1 MRLSR
6 KKGFTLVETVI
17 SVGMAAGII
26 ILVMNLASVI
36 RGDVAKGTVDLQ
48 NLQEAR
54 LVINSLRRDFS
65 SATPLYD
72 DSENFAIRDEI
83 RNDPMLY
90 ASTYTAHK
98 SRPIVLNSHD
108 IIFCK
113 TTANSDGNK
122 TREDIHYS
130 FDSTSKVLN
139 RQSSVT
145 GKKVFKGMEDIKFDL
160 YYHPLN
166 DEVPMILVTM
176 LIKTKEANE
185 TKELELTTT
194 ICSSIV
200 NRDVTNLYWNWSG
213 E

>member
-1 MRLSR
+1 MMLSR
-6 KKGFTLVETVI
+6 KKGFTLVEAVI
-17 SVGMAAGII
+17 AMGMAAGII

-65 SATPLYD
+65 SAIPLYD
-72 DSENFAIRDEI
+72 SSEDIKIRDQI

-98 SRPIVLNSHD
+98 SRPIILNGQD

-113 TTANSDGNK
+113 TTADNSGNR
-122 TREDIHYS
+122 TREEIHYS
-130 FDSTSKVLN
+130 FDPVSKVLN
-139 RQSSVT
+139 RQSAS
-145 GKKVFKGMEDIKFDL
+145 GNKVFKGMESIKFDL

-200 NRDVTNLYWNWSG
+200 NRDVTNLTWNWSG

>member
-1 MRLSR
+1 MTRKR
-6 KKGFTLVETVI
+6 KKGFTLVETVVA
-17 SVGMAAGII
+17 VGLAAAII
-26 ILVMNLASVI
+26 ALVMKLSGII

-48 NLQEAR
+48 NLQDAR

-72 DSENFAIRDEI
+72 SNEKMEVREEV
-83 RNDPMLY
+83 RTDPVLY
-90 ASTYTAHK
+90 ATSYTKHS

-113 TTANSDGNK
+113 NTSDSGGNRV
-122 TREDIHYS
+122 REEIQYS
-130 FDSTSKVLN
+130 FDPSSKVLN
-139 RQSSVT
+139 RHSAS
-145 GKKVFKGMEDIKFDL
+145 GNKAFKGMEDIKFDL

-176 LIKTKEANE
+176 KIKTEEAHE

-194 ICSSIV
+194 ICSAVV
-200 NRDVTNLYWNWSG
+200 NHDVTNLEWNWSG